1 MERRNRRQR
10 ATERSKWTFGIAGT
24 ALFLL
29 IIIISSACNSGYTI
43 GAGTDPA
50 RDIDTT
56 QEIPEALVRMERDAQ
71 ERRAEEAYK
80 KELAAEAEAIKEM
93 KIEPTAEP
101 SIEPVKEPTA
111 EEEAQE
117 TEPPVAE
124 TETAPEWKYSEH
136 DEELLLKIA
145 MAEAEGEGEKGKALV
160 MMVVINR
167 AEDDHFPNSIEGVI
181 FQKLGDYYQ
190 FSPVQDGGIING
202 RKPDAQCY
210 AALDMIKDGWD
221 ESEGA
226 TFFEA
231 SYSTSTWHRNNLEY
245 LFQYGGHVFY
255 KLP

>member
-43 GAGTDPA
+43 GAGTDPV

-80 KELAAEAEAIKEM
+80 KELAAEAEAIRELT
-93 KIEPTAEP
+93 IEPTIEPSAEP
-101 SIEPVKEPTA
+101 IVA
-111 EEEAQE
+111 AEAQE
-117 TEPPVAE
+117 TAPPVEEEAE
-124 TETAPEWKYSEH
+124 TEPEWKYSEH

-202 RKPDAQCY
+202 RKPDEQCY
-210 AALDMIKDGWD
+210 AALDMIKGGWD

-231 SYSTSTWHRNNLEY
+231 TYSTSTWHRNNLEY